1 VQSGASDRF
10 FKELNTNI
18 AAGTRATFDKQGGA
32 GMDDTTEPHF
42 MSRRAFVAAAGVASV
57 GAAAITGEAA
67 AAEPAASEAAAAD
80 RVAEGLVK
88 SNFGACPDDEAL
100 EKAWDEFCQH
110 LQKAG
115 KQIFKTTNPPTPLM
129 RADGFRFL
137 TQNLCQAFALGFEVK
152 DTKYP
157 VIYTFCSPY
166 FKLGGDNADCVYQ
179 QAWID
184 GESVYKISGNRGS
197 VRFFNITVQ
206 GERPEMQPGTK
217 KPSLMDPFGDIPEAT
232 IYGHELQTE
241 WDGGFELYIGG
252 SKRGPNWVPTTSHT
266 RKLFIRQYFDRWDER
281 PALLRI
287 ERVGMTTPRPVPTPQ
302 DMERA
307 MQWAGRFMSRLT
319 ADFPDWTYA
328 YSAGMDPVNVN
339 KFPAARRPN
348 QAADVAYGAATDKL
362 RGRAAINMTWKLALD
377 EAMIIEFDEPT
388 GIFWML
394 TNMGVFMNSMDY
406 LYRPISY
413 TPARTKVDKD
423 GKIRFVMSHDDP
435 GYHNWI
441 DTSGFA
447 MGNITSR
454 NILAPEVYTEYRTKL
469 VKRSE
474 VAAAMPADSVKVT
487 PEQRTQLMLE
497 RFHAINRRYSL

>member
-1 VQSGASDRF
+1 
-10 FKELNTNI
+10 
-18 AAGTRATFDKQGGA
+18 
-32 GMDDTTEPHF
+32 MDDTNSPSF
-42 MSRRAFVAAAGVASV
+42 MSRRAFVAAAGAV
-57 GAAAITGEAA
+57 GAAGAITGAA
-67 AAEPAASEAAAAD
+67 AAEPALTEAAAAD
-80 RVAEGLVK
+80 KIVADLVK
-88 SNFGACPDDEAL
+88 SNLGACPDDQAL
-100 EKAWDEFCQH
+100 DAAWDEFCRN

-115 KQIFKTTNPPTPLM
+115 KQIFKTTNPATPAM

-137 TQNLCQAFALGFEVK
+137 TQNVSQAFALGYETK

-166 FKLGGDNADCVYQ
+166 NKLGGDNADCVYQ

-184 GESVYKISGNRGS
+184 GESVYKISGNRGT

-206 GERPEMQPGTK
+206 GVRPEMQPGTQ

-252 SKRGPNWVPTTSHT
+252 PKRGPNWVPTTAHT
-266 RKLFIRQYFDRWDER
+266 RKLFIRQYFDKWDEA

-302 DMERA
+302 DMEKA
-307 MQWAGRFMSRLT
+307 MAWAGRFLSRLT
-319 ADFPDWTYA
+319 ADFPDWNYA
-328 YSAGMDPVNVN
+328 YSAGMDPVNIN
-339 KFPAARRPN
+339 KFPTTRRKN
-348 QAADVAYGAATDKL
+348 QASDVAYGAATDKL
-362 RGRAAINMTWKLALD
+362 RGRAAINMTWKLEPD
-377 EAMIIEFDEPT
+377 EAMIIEFDDP
-388 GIFWML
+388 GRIFWML

-413 TPARTKVDKD
+413 TPSRTKVDKD

-441 DTSGFA
+441 DTSGFV

-454 NILAPEVYTEYRTKL
+454 NILVPEMYTDYRTK
-469 VKRSE
+469 VIKRAK
-474 VAAAMPADSVKVT
+474 VDAAMPADSAKVT
-487 PEQRTQLMLE
+487 PEQRSQLMLE
-497 RFHAINRRYSL
+497 RFHAIHRRYSL